1 MFAAPSQSTAN
12 STETLQ
18 IYEDLIRQLLIFHH
32 GNVSILFKVDTKT
45 QSAEITES
53 PSNSKCTLLMA
64 NSYQKKFQLACEKQ
78 SQLSVNNVYP
88 LFLISHNNCMKLS
101 EDITTG
107 CIEKIHE
114 KEVEHNQRYKD
125 TLEPFSRIECG
136 LDIFCFILDTL
147 PISIDAAPLVDD
159 VATALSHDLID
170 FTFKAESDNELEG
183 FELIKKLVNLQG
195 HWTG

>member
-12 STETLQ
+12 STATLQ
-18 IYEDLIRQLLIFHH
+18 IYEDLI
-32 GNVSILFKVDTKT
+32 T
-45 QSAEITES
+45 A
-53 PSNSKCTLLMA
+53 SNIPPWECVYFVQGGYQDSKCRNYGKPIKFKMYFIDGEL
-64 NSYQKKFQLACEKQ
+64 YQKKFQLACEKQ